1 MKRSNLSRAKI
12 IFQIDYDSLC
22 RFYDVIYMNWKPALF
37 NHTYAMHQTWQAGV
51 GPAKDMYD
59 LSLNPQYSLEIGPG
73 KGALW
78 ILLSR
83 HITEIDDFKNNKVSL
98 FFNPA
103 VDCT

>member
-22 RFYDVIYMNWKPALF
+22 RFYDVIYMNWNPALF
-37 NHTYAMHQTWQAGV
+37 KNTYAMHQTWQAGV

-98 FFNPA
+98 FFIHSS
-103 VDCT
+103 C